1 LGRIVFEKPLEGSA
15 VPLTALLLL
24 IIAGVLHAGWN
35 LLVKR
40 AGEKYIFT
48 WWAWAVGS
56 FAGAPL
62 LALSPALPR
71 TVWLNVLISALAQAA
86 YFVALARAYTIGD
99 FSLVYP
105 LARGAAPAL
114 LVLWAVLFL
123 GERPGW
129 GGLLGLGLLLSGL
142 LMVGGLFMRPAAVNP
157 ADVSRRL
164 PFSASAIGAALSVA
178 LCISIYTVFDG
189 AAVQIAS
196 PMSYT
201 LVEFLGATALITPIV
216 LRRYSANII
225 MAEWRANW
233 PRIIAVGGL
242 LVLTYWLVLLAYSAG
257 HIAYA
262 GAIREISVV
271 FAALLGWRWLGE
283 GFGLAR
289 FSGALLIFAGI
300 LTIAVMG

>member
-1 LGRIVFEKPLEGSA
+1 
-15 VPLTALLLL
+15 VPLSALLLL
-24 IIAGVLHAGWN
+24 IVAAVLHTGWN

-48 WWAWAVGS
+48 WWAWTVGALGS
-56 FAGAPL
+56 APL
-62 LALSPALPR
+62 LAFSPALPR
-71 TVWLNVLISALAQAA
+71 EVWLYVSISALAQAA
-86 YFVALARAYTIGD
+86 YFVALTRAYTIGD

-105 LARGAAPAL
+105 LSRGSAPAL
-114 LVLWAVLFL
+114 LVLWATLFL
-123 GERPGW
+123 GERLGP
-129 GGLLGLGLLLSGL
+129 GGLLGLVLLLSGL
-142 LMVGGLFMRPAAVNP
+142 LLVGGLFARPAV
-157 ADVSRRL
+157 ADAARGPRRRL
-164 PFSASAIGAALSVA
+164 PFSTSAIGAALAVA
-178 LCISIYTVFDG
+178 LCISIYSVFDG

-196 PMSYT
+196 PISYT

-216 LRRYSANII
+216 LRRYNTNVI

-242 LVLTYWLVLLAYSAG
+242 LVLTYWLVLLAYSVG
-257 HIAYA
+257 HVAYA

-271 FAALLGWRWLGE
+271 FAALIGWRWLGE

-300 LTIAVMG
+300 VLIAVAG